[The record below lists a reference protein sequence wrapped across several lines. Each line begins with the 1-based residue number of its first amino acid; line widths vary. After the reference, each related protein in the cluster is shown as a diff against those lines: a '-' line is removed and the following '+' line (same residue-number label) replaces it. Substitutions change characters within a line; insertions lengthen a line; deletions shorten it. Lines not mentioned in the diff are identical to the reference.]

1 LTDTVNVRYI
11 VPVAKALN
19 NLLRDLRES
28 NGKTLRQTAK
38 DLEVNPAYLSRVE
51 RGEKPASRA
60 IQHRLA
66 AYYEVEPE
74 VIEVATGQL
83 PDDVVRILQDHPD
96 AIERLRKQY
105 GAS

>member
-1 LTDTVNVRYI
+1 M
-11 VPVAKALN
+11 AKALT

-38 DLEVNPAYLSRVE
+38 DLDVNPAYLSRVE

-74 VIEVATGQL
+74 VIEVAIGQL
-83 PDDVVRILQDHPD
+83 PPDVVQILQAHPD
-96 AIERLRKQY
+96 AIEQLREKY

>member
-1 LTDTVNVRYI
+1 M
-11 VPVAKALN
+11 AKALT

-28 NGKTLRQTAK
+28 NGKSLRQAAK

-74 VIEVATGQL
+74 VIEVASGQL
-83 PDDVVRILQDHPD
+83 PADVVQILQTHPD
-96 AIERLRKQY
+96 AIESLRKRY
-105 GAS
+105 GTP

>member
-1 LTDTVNVRYI
+1 MAKPLT
-11 VPVAKALN
+11 

-28 NGKTLRQTAK
+28 NGTTLRQAAK
-38 DLEVNPAYLSRVE
+38 DLDVNPAYLSRVE
-51 RGEKPASRA
+51 RGEKPASQA
-60 IQHRLA
+60 IQNRLA

-83 PDDVVRILQDHPD
+83 PSDVVQILQGNPG
-96 AIERLRKQY
+96 AIEELRKRY

>member
-1 LTDTVNVRYI
+1 M
-11 VPVAKALN
+11 AKALT

-38 DLEVNPAYLSRVE
+38 DLDVNAAYLSRVE

-60 IQHRLA
+60 IQQRLA

-74 VIEVATGQL
+74 VIEVASGQL
-83 PDDVVRILQDHPD
+83 PADVVQILQAHPD
-96 AIERLRKQY
+96 AIEQLRKQY
-105 GAS
+105 GSS